1 MPPRTAQSIL
11 SLQSVTLVERQHS
24 TRPTCLDLELPR
36 STLAMIQVDDDAD
49 AATLVDICLGLAT
62 PAGGQVGF
70 LGVDWQALSPHERLA
85 RRRNIGTVVQVHV
98 WPSHLTVLESVLLA
112 HLHHFSR
119 PHEEVIADATAL
131 ARLFGLPGLPTGRR
145 DTTPARALARAACVR
160 GFLGAPDLVVVQD
173 QTIEATADLAVP
185 MAQAI
190 AAAKDR
196 GATVLWITESS
207 SAQATRFVQP
217 DQNLRLGDSGLMRV
231 RRSQ

>member
-1 MPPRTAQSIL
+1 MPTRASQSIL
-11 SLQSVTLVERQHS
+11 SLHGVALAERQHS

-36 STLAMIQVDDDAD
+36 GSLAMIQVDDDAD
-49 AATLVDICLGLAT
+49 AASLVDICLGLAT

-112 HLHHFSR
+112 HRYHFDE
-119 PHEEVIADATAL
+119 PPEEVVAEATAL

-173 QTIEATADLAVP
+173 QAIEATADLAVP

-190 AAAKDR
+190 AGTRDR
-196 GATVLWITESS
+196 GATVLWVTESL

-217 DQNLRLGDSGLMRV
+217 DQIFRLGDSGLIRV